1 MISKFKTINSKLITR
16 VKSVQAFLENPRS
29 ERGEESASVAAIT
42 ALVLLIILI
51 VMAIF
56 RNALITAFER
66 IAALLSF

>member
-1 MISKFKTINSKLITR
+1 MFSRLKSIPSQFLSVTR
-16 VKSVQAFLENPRS
+16 RVRAFLEQPRS

-42 ALVLLIILI
+42 ALVLLVILI